1 MYSVI
6 HLFIDFL
13 LRRLILKCVCYF
25 PEFISFKTFR
35 ETSFERI
42 WAKLYCFG
50 NRFWHPFG
58 EKIGPFWGVGSRPHF
73 GPLLELLFWIFGAP
87 GPPRR
92 NPFGSLFGSCCH
104 PEAPWGWKLR
114 ILGGSGCRVF
124 FWRDFTPQ
132 NGPSFSLNGC
142 QNVFPKQYNFDQI
155 LSKEV
160 FRNVSN
166 ETNSGK

>member
-1 MYSVI
+1 MFVTSPS
-6 HLFIDFL
+6 LFHS
-13 LRRLILKCVCYF
+13 RH
-25 PEFISFKTFR
+25 
-35 ETSFERI
+35 FERP
-42 WAKLYCFG
+42 LSRGFG
-50 NRFWHPFG
+50 PNYIALGIHFGTHLEKNSVRF
-58 EKIGPFWGVGSRPHF
+58 EESVLDRTLDPFWNCFF
-73 GPLLELLFWIFGAP
+73 GFLVLPA
-87 GPPRR
+87 PPRR

-104 PEAPWGWKLR
+104 PEAPWGWKFR

-142 QNVFPKQYNFDQI
+142 QNVFPKQYNLDQI

-160 FRNVSN
+160 SRNVLN

>member
-1 MYSVI
+1 MF
-6 HLFIDFL
+6 LFSLSLSLSLSRSLNQSIYPSIYLSIYLSIDFL

-58 EKIGPFWGVGSRPHF
+58 EKIGPFWGVASRPHF
-73 GPLLELLFWIFGAP
+73 GSLLVLFCWIFGAP

-104 PEAPWGWKLR
+104 PEAPWGWKFR
-114 ILGGSGCRVF
+114 ILGGLVAEF
-124 FWRDFTPQ
+124 FLKRFCTFFGGVMDSENVDFAWE
-132 NGPSFSLNGC
+132 G
-142 QNVFPKQYNFDQI
+142 
-155 LSKEV
+155 
-160 FRNVSN
+160 
-166 ETNSGK
+166 